1 MPLMAERSTMRAP
14 SQTALP
20 SNAVTS
26 AANRKN
32 KIVLACKADT
42 CDDVSR
48 AGTARNEGGPPV
60 DHGVRNSSDRVI
72 ALLTRAQ

>member
-1 MPLMAERSTMRAP
+1 MRAP